1 MMKKIS
7 NVFLS
12 VFGVGVTLC
21 LFAGVLAF
29 LGFVVALLIGGESAT
44 QLCVFIHKSYFPW
57 VIRFTSVFTLFGLI
71 GMYMRKLQALTVSSE
86 QKAED

>member
-1 MMKKIS
+1 MLKKIS
-7 NVFLS
+7 NVLLS